1 MKAANADPEAFPRLK
16 EVERNLEPGGVFR
29 GVTLLPGWLVTSD
42 GGRDSGEDRF
52 SWIQREQHEIKED
65 HRRFAKDLKDSLEK
79 RVTSILHS
87 EMMSNLEVF
96 DAANLVKLHCGTAE
110 DGKITFFLPEGEIEE
125 YGVEECKEVM
135 KVASK
140 LSHIQA
146 SGLNFDTRMA
156 HAYMGLLKKAV
167 LEGVWNGI
175 CPDWF
180 DVTDVEVG
188 TPFIDGVSLLEIR
201 AEESTNLESIFVMRF
216 SNGMVRNVRLSEKC
230 VYKSFYSNKVLY
242 DIAQPPSCALL
253 SIGHCFG
260 ERRSRGNSGKFLQC
274 HAQPTAV
281 RWSV

>member
-1 MKAANADPEAFPRLK
+1 
-16 EVERNLEPGGVFR
+16 
-29 GVTLLPGWLVTSD
+29 
-42 GGRDSGEDRF
+42 
-52 SWIQREQHEIKED
+52 
-65 HRRFAKDLKDSLEK
+65 
-79 RVTSILHS
+79 
-87 EMMSNLEVF
+87 
-96 DAANLVKLHCGTAE
+96 
-110 DGKITFFLPEGEIEE
+110 
-125 YGVEECKEVM
+125 
-135 KVASK
+135 
-140 LSHIQA
+140 
-146 SGLNFDTRMA
+146 MA